1 MNLATSY
8 LGLELPHPLIVG
20 SSPLANDEDL
30 LRTTA
35 QAGAAAIVV
44 HSLFQEQILRE
55 ERDAVD
61 FEESM
66 GIYSPE
72 ALSFFPKTEAYYNQP
87 DEYLRKIK
95 TIKESVDIPVIGSLN
110 GTTPG
115 NWLRYAGLIEEA
127 GADALELTIYT
138 IPTDPTVDGAAV
150 EQMAYDMVAEAR
162 KALRIPLTVKIGPVY
177 SSLPHFARK
186 LDQLGIDGLV
196 LFNRFFHPD
205 IDVESLE
212 VERRLVLTRPTDLLF
227 RLRWLAI
234 LSACEHRYDLA
245 VNGGVT
251 SGLDAIKAIMCGADA
266 VQLVSALLAKG
277 PQRLAEIREEM
288 SRWME
293 ENGYESLRQMKGSMD
308 LRHCPEAS
316 AFERANYVHILQNW
330 DRDPS
335 AMPRA

>member
-1 MNLATSY
+1 MNLTTSY

-20 SSPLANDEDL
+20 SSPLANDVDL
-30 LRTTA
+30 LRSTA
-35 QAGAAAIVV
+35 KAGAAAIVV

-55 ERDAVD
+55 EKDAAD
-61 FEESM
+61 FEETM
-66 GIYSPE
+66 GVYSPE
-72 ALSFFPKTEAYYNQP
+72 ALSFFPHTEAFYNQP
-87 DEYLRKIK
+87 DDYLRKIRS
-95 TIKESVDIPVIGSLN
+95 IKEAVDIPVIGSLN
-110 GTTPG
+110 GTSPG

-138 IPTDPTVDGAAV
+138 IPTDPLMDGAAV
-150 EQMAYDMVAEAR
+150 EQTAFDMVAEAR
-162 KALRIPLTVKIGPVY
+162 KCLRIPLTVKIGAVY
-177 SSLPHFARK
+177 SSLPNFART

-212 VERRLVLTRPTDLLF
+212 VERRLVLTRSTDLLF

-234 LSACEHRYDLA
+234 LSACEFRYDLV

-277 PQRLAEIREEM
+277 PERLAEIREEM

-293 ENGYESLRQMKGSMD
+293 ECSYESLAQMKGSMD